1 MPTRRSLVAGL
12 FLAPAGFATAYGR
25 PALAAAAKKASPAK
39 KKDEAEVGP
48 AEDLMREHGVLR
60 RILFLYDEAALRL
73 ESGQKPPL
81 DAVAK
86 GANIV
91 RTVIEA
97 YHEKLEENF
106 IFPRMEKAKKLTDLT
121 AVLRKQHEAGRTVTA
136 SIVKLCDGSD
146 AKALARQLRAFN
158 RMYRPHAARE
168 DTVLFPA
175 FHEMLGE
182 KAWDELGE
190 QFEDEEKKQLG
201 KEGFEGA
208 VAQVAKLEEQFGFAD
223 LDQFTPR

>member
-1 MPTRRSLVAGL
+1 MTTRRTLVAGL
-12 FLAPAGFATAYGR
+12 LLAP
-25 PALAAAAKKASPAK
+25 PALAKAAASRVFAAAAKKPAA

-60 RILFLYDEAALRL
+60 RILFLYDEAAVRL
-73 ESGQKPPL
+73 EAGQKPPL
-81 DAVAK
+81 DALKK
-86 GANIV
+86 GAGIV

-106 IFPRMEKAKKLTDLT
+106 IFPRMEKARKLTDLT
-121 AVLRKQHEAGRTVTA
+121 TILRKQHQAGRTVTA
-136 SIVKLCDGSD
+136 SIVQLCDGSD

-175 FHEMLGE
+175 FHDMLGE

>member
-1 MPTRRSLVAGL
+1 MTTRRMLVAGL
-12 FLAPAGFATAYGR
+12 LLAR
-25 PALAAAAKKASPAK
+25 PAFASGAAGRTTAAAAKKPG

-60 RILFLYDEAALRL
+60 RVLFLYDEAAHRL

-81 DAVAK
+81 DAVSK

-91 RTVIEA
+91 RTVIES

-106 IFPRMEKAKKLTDLT
+106 IFPRMEKANKLTSLT
-121 AVLRKQHEAGRTVTA
+121 AILRKQHEAGRTVTA
-136 SIVKLCDGSD
+136 SIIKLCDGSD
-146 AKALARQLRAFN
+146 ASSLARQLRAFN

-168 DTVLFPA
+168 DTLLFPA
-175 FHEMLGE
+175 FHDMMGE

>member
-1 MPTRRSLVAGL
+1 VPTRRTLVAGL
-12 FLAPAGFATAYGR
+12 LLAPPAFAAPR
-25 PALAAAAKKASPAK
+25 ALAAAKKPA

-60 RILFLYDEAALRL
+60 RILFLYDEAALQLQSTQR
-73 ESGQKPPL
+73 PPL
-81 DAVAK
+81 DAVKK
-86 GANIV
+86 GAEIV
-91 RTVIEA
+91 RTVIEG

-106 IFPRMEKAKKLTDLT
+106 VFPRMEKARKLTELT
-121 AVLRKQHEAGRTVTA
+121 SILRKQHEAGRAVTA

-146 AKALARQLRAFN
+146 PNALARQLHAFN

-168 DTVLFPA
+168 DTILFPA